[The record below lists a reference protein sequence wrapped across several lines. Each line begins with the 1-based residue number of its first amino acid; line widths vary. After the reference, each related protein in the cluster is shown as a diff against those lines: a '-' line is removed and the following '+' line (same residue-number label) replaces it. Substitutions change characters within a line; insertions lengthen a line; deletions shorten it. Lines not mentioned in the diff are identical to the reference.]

1 MCSTSLFFLRTFSYL
16 HAFSPT
22 QMKKSPIFIYFQKD
36 PTTRLF
42 AATHLLESLE
52 VSKAGYYI
60 VPNPSTT
67 LTKVL
72 IIWWRKEILIGLPS
86 LFIAESKHFFKRQA
100 LHWFLCVLSIGHLPL
115 KSPWALQVY
124 TRPLWML
131 LLKKPEQ
138 PEKDIFRGVLLTWHK
153 KMAKSPIRGTVVFNR
168 ITGKSIIGKKS

>member
-1 MCSTSLFFLRTFSYL
+1 MIFFHLSSTLLSDLYITKNCVFCWYTTAEKQKLFFVSITEPRRIYL
-16 HAFSPT
+16 NPRFWI
-22 QMKKSPIFIYFQKD
+22 KS
-36 PTTRLF
+36 
-42 AATHLLESLE
+42 
-52 VSKAGYYI
+52 GYYI

-138 PEKDIFRGVLLTWHK
+138 PEKDIFRGGLLTWHK
-153 KMAKSPIRGTVVFNR
+153 KMAKSPIRDM
-168 ITGKSIIGKKS
+168 